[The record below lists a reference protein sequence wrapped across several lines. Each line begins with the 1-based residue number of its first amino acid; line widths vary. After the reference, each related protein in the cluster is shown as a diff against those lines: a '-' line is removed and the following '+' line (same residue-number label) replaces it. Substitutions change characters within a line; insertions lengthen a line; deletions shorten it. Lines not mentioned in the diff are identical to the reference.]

1 MKRAFHSRVFASIVA
16 MALVLLPNVASA
28 CAACYGRSD
37 DAMARGM
44 NMGIF
49 TLLIVVVGV
58 LSGIAGV
65 GIFFAVR
72 SARLAKAGIS
82 LTEPTPS
89 NLSHSQ

>member
-1 MKRAFHSRVFASIVA
+1 VKRAFHSRFLASPL
-16 MALVLLPNVASA
+16 ALAIVLLPDVASA
-28 CAACYGRSD
+28 CAACYGQSD
-37 DAMARGM
+37 DPMARGM

-82 LTEPTPS
+82 PTEPAGNT
-89 NLSHSQ
+89 LSHSP